1 MARGHC
7 GRHRPCR
14 ADDDR
19 AYKNQSEPGAKPG
32 KQDVLPGGM
41 GPLARERQR
50 EGRERRSKM
59 DITVE
64 DICAMARWFGGS
76 PMQLVEEWRELGE
89 ADRAEIYG
97 LFAAQVYAE

>member
-1 MARGHC
+1 
-7 GRHRPCR
+7 
-14 ADDDR
+14 
-19 AYKNQSEPGAKPG
+19 
-32 KQDVLPGGM
+32 
-41 GPLARERQR
+41 
-50 EGRERRSKM
+50 M